1 MIFCV
6 NCSKHICFRLVL
18 KKKRFTF
25 FVTATP
31 PSDII
36 DKAYAYKS
44 GFILHY

>member
-1 MIFCV
+1 VLIVVNIFV
-6 NCSKHICFRLVL
+6 LDWYL
-18 KKKRFTF
+18 KKKDLAF

-36 DKAYAYKS
+36 DKAYAYNS